1 MRKLQAVLLAWVG
14 LACVAGRP
22 VDREDGGLFAD
33 ADSEHAWPPLTS
45 RAEQDRVSALPGAP
59 AAPVV
64 SIFSG
69 YITVDE
75 EAGRELFYVFVESS
89 SKPRTDPLVLWLNGG
104 PGCSSLGGGFLSE
117 LGPYYPTPDGETLQP
132 NKFAWNTKA
141 SMLYLESP
149 AFVGFSTSNT
159 SSDARVGDDR
169 TAADSREFLLRW
181 FDRFPRYRRHAFWLS
196 GESYAGH
203 YVPQLAD
210 VILRGNKAGSN
221 RDRHKHPINLQGFLV
236 GNALTDAETDSR
248 GALDFWWS
256 HGIVSTET
264 VEGVQHNCDFAAID
278 PLLQVPSDRCHN
290 PIPNPIPNPSPLC
303 CLYNSCCLFA
313 AGNSQSRWPP
323 PNACLLPSLP
333 PSLACPSFLPPQGV
347 DEEGA
352 EGALYV
358 SAVEQPLRTTP
369 PPPLGSKAE
378 KCDRFVEQAMEEMG
392 SINIYDIYADVCLP
406 GPARVAR
413 QLALMLRNHP
423 AGAATR
429 KLITGKQDPCIDSE
443 AEAYLNRRDVQ
454 LALHA
459 NVSGQLPGPWQDCTP
474 RIEYSREDLLSS
486 VLPLYRR
493 LLEEEDID
501 MLVYSGDVDAIVPV
515 IGTRNWIRGLQLPV
529 TSAWR
534 PWHGR
539 TGQVGGWTVGHG
551 KLTFATVR
559 GAGHMVPYTQQVRAL
574 DMFTRWIHRQ
584 PL

>member
-278 PLLQVPSDRCHN
+278 PLLQ
-290 PIPNPIPNPSPLC
+290 
-303 CLYNSCCLFA
+303 
-313 AGNSQSRWPP
+313 
-323 PNACLLPSLP
+323 
-333 PSLACPSFLPPQGV
+333 GV

>member
-1 MRKLQAVLLAWVG
+1 MRKLQVVLLACVG
-14 LACVAGRP
+14 LACVAARP

-33 ADSEHAWPPLTS
+33 AEAEHAWPPHTS
-45 RAEQDRVSALPGAP
+45 RAEEDRVSALPGAP

-75 EAGRELFYVFVESS
+75 GAGRELFYVFVESS

-210 VILRGNKAGSN
+210 VILRGNKADSS
-221 RDRHKHPINLQGFLV
+221 RDRHEHPINLQGFLV
-236 GNALTDAETDSR
+236 GNAWTHAPTDNR
-248 GALDFWWS
+248 GAVDFWWS
-256 HGIVSTET
+256 HGIISSET
-264 VEGVQHNCDFAAID
+264 RDGIVGKCDFARVG
-278 PLLQVPSDRCHN
+278 PLWSHQE
-290 PIPNPIPNPSPLC
+290 
-303 CLYNSCCLFA
+303 
-313 AGNSQSRWPP
+313 
-323 PNACLLPSLP
+323 
-333 PSLACPSFLPPQGV
+333 V

-352 EGALYV
+352 EKALYV
-358 SAVEQPLRTTP
+358 SAVEQPLRSTP
-369 PPPLGSKAE
+369 HPPLGSKAE

-413 QLALMLRNHP
+413 QLALMLRDHP

>member
-236 GNALTDAETDSR
+236 GKPARTLVHRGAGGAPEAGWCKAGVLVHGSACNALTDAETDSR

-278 PLLQVPSDRCHN
+278 PLL
-290 PIPNPIPNPSPLC
+290 
-303 CLYNSCCLFA
+303 
-313 AGNSQSRWPP
+313 
-323 PNACLLPSLP
+323 
-333 PSLACPSFLPPQGV
+333 QGV